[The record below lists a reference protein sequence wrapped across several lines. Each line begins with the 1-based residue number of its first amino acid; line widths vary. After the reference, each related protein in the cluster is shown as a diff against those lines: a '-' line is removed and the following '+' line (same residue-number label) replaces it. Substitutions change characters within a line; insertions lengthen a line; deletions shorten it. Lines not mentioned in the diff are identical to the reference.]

1 MIVINLNNLINSDNM
16 VTMYSLR
23 YEPLTHSR
31 VLKYNTDVTYI
42 KKEYLIGFK
51 KVGIFA
57 YLARWS
63 SNNSFLSKI
72 NNNRPHSS
80 LWGIA

>member
-1 MIVINLNNLINSDNM
+1 MIVVNLNNLINSDNM

-42 KKEYLIGFK
+42 KKRVFNWVQKSWNICL
-51 KVGIFA
+51 
-57 YLARWS
+57 S
-63 SNNSFLSKI
+63 SQVVV
-72 NNNRPHSS
+72 
-80 LWGIA
+80 